1 MKKDLG
7 FTFIE
12 TLIVLAIILIL
23 SAGIGISASTYIER
37 SRKSA
42 AISEIAILT
51 NALYTYY
58 LDCGTFPSQVQGLHA
73 LWEKPV
79 FHPVP
84 KNWQGPYVNRKPGTD
99 PWGNDYVYS
108 NTNEA
113 GLPFSIMSLGSDGL
127 DTSEVENDNI
137 YSWK

>member
-1 MKKDLG
+1 MKKDKG

-23 SAGIGISASTYIER
+23 SAGIGVSASTYIER
-37 SRKSA
+37 SKKSS
-42 AISEIAILT
+42 AISEIAILS

-58 LDCGTFPSQVQGLHA
+58 LDCGAFPSKAQGLQA
-73 LWEKPV
+73 LWAKPD

-84 KNWQGPYVNRKPGTD
+84 QNWQGPYVNKKPGFD
-99 PWGNDYVYS
+99 PWGREYIYEDY
-108 NTNEA
+108 NEA
-113 GLPFSIMSLGSDGL
+113 GLPFSIMSLGMDGL
-127 DTSEVENDNI
+127 DNIGDENDNI